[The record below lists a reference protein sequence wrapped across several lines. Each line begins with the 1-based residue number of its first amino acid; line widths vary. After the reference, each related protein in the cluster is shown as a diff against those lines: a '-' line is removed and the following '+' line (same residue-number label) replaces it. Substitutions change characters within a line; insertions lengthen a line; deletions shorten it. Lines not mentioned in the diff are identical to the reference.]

1 MRFKAE
7 AQALYYNAYHI
18 GKKNRHKSEKHG
30 ADPFPVEINSV
41 LEEQMM
47 AGTVDVGVL
56 EIPTDQIVGVAT
68 PTDRELYTYDF
79 MPLTPT
85 GTEFAD
91 QWCALYQHYLSD
103 EGIRCPITCYE
114 YLGRF
119 YVLDGKK
126 RVSVLKSYGASTIC
140 AAVTRILPVKTEDEV
155 IQRYY
160 EFLEAFEKTR
170 LYQVAFTKSGSFPK
184 LQKALGYDADHVWTE
199 GDRFSFMFNWYGI
212 ERAFEQ
218 AFGGY
223 MKITTADALLVLLE
237 DYTYTQIRKTPSW
250 ILTRLFQTAWKKLY
264 AICNP
269 DVSFVLTDEGK
280 KVS

>member
-7 AQALYYNAYHI
+7 ARALYYNAYHL
-18 GKKNRHKSEKHG
+18 GKKNKHRSGKQGSDPHLVELDAILDEKM
-30 ADPFPVEINSV
+30 V
-41 LEEQMM
+41 
-47 AGTVDVGVL
+47 AGKVDVGVL
-56 EIPTDQIVGVAT
+56 EIPVDQIVGVANAV
-68 PTDRELYTYDF
+68 DKELYTHDF

-85 GTEFAD
+85 GTEYAD

-126 RVSVLKSYGASTIC
+126 RVSVLKSHGAATIC
-140 AAVTRILPVKTEDEV
+140 AAVTRILPVKTEDEE

-160 EFLEAFEKTR
+160 EFLDAFEKTR
-170 LYQVAFTKSGSFPK
+170 LYQVAFTQPDSFPK

-212 ERAFEQ
+212 ERAFQQ

-223 MKITTADALLVLLE
+223 MKVTTADALMVLLE
-237 DYTYTQIRKTPSW
+237 DYTYDQIRKTQSW
-250 ILTRLFQTAWKKLY
+250 VLARLFQAAWKKLY
-264 AICNP
+264 VIHNP
-269 DVSFVLTDEGK
+269 TASVALAEEIR